1 MASLLDA
8 PELQEYRNLIGPTAE
23 DKRGAGL
30 NALLA
35 LGLGLMG
42 NRSPHFGVALG
53 NAGFG
58 AMNTHAGSL
67 DLARQGR
74 QADVQGALGL
84 RKLRTD
90 LAQEAALKE
99 LGEKWVLQQPV
110 EKQPEA
116 RMMIAANPKALTDA
130 LAGNMFPK
138 TEAFTLSPGAK
149 RYGPGGQVIAEAPL
163 TPEYKEGF
171 RIDPNKDTITGVPEW
186 LAARQ
191 KHAAAGAANIG
202 VKVDA
207 RTGESLASQV
217 GPIVKGTYDA
227 AVASTKLVDASNR
240 IIQAAETGNLYAG
253 PTANLR
259 LKAAQ
264 AADVFGIAGKD
275 TLDKIKN
282 TRQVIR
288 GMAEQAVQARSQLG
302 GQAQISNA
310 EQELL
315 NRATSGDIGDLTVG
329 EVIDIAKTSKKLG
342 VQVYKSHQEKL
353 KVLDSKPELR
363 GLRDFYQPPPLP
375 NEGGGV
381 LHPSLRDS
389 TPEQITSDKDYNSL
403 PSGTLFVGPDGK
415 TRRKP

>member
-8 PELQEYRNLIGPTAE
+8 PELQEYRNLIGPT
-23 DKRGAGL
+23 DDDRRSAGL
-30 NALLA
+30 NSLLA
-35 LGLGLMG
+35 LGLGLMR
-42 NRSPHFGVALG
+42 NQSPHFGVALG

-67 DLARQGR
+67 DMARQGR
-74 QADVQGALGL
+74 QGELQGALGL

-90 LAQEAALKE
+90 MAQEEALKKYAE
-99 LGEKWVLQQPV
+99 NYVLSQPV
-110 EKQPEA
+110 EKQAEL
-116 RMMIAANPKALTDA
+116 RMMIAANPKAFTEA

-163 TPEYKEGF
+163 TPEFKEGF
-171 RIDPNKDTITGVPEW
+171 RIDPGSGSVTGIPEW

-217 GPIVKGTYDA
+217 GPMVKGTYDA
-227 AVASTKLVDASNR
+227 AVASSKLVDASNR
-240 IIQAAETGNLYAG
+240 ILQAAETGKLYAG

-329 EVIDIAKTSKKLG
+329 EVIQIANTSKKLG
-342 VQVYKSHQEKL
+342 VQVYLAHEDKL
-353 KVLDSKPELR
+353 KILDSKPELR

-375 NEGGGV
+375 EEVGGGWSIKRV
-381 LHPSLRDS
+381 
-389 TPEQITSDKDYNSL
+389 K
-403 PSGTLFVGPDGK
+403 
-415 TRRKP
+415 